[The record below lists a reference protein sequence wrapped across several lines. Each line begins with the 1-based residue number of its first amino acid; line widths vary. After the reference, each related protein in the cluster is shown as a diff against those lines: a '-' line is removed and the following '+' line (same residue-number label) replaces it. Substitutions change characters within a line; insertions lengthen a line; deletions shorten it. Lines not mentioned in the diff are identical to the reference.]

1 MPRAHPGESGWTCH
15 GGLAAPGPLVDNIEA
30 QRQLIIDAVDA
41 LLQGSK
47 PMLGVVF
54 WIAPC
59 WALKA
64 FWACA
69 ALARLSSQGFLLS
82 LQALF
87 VQPQTGGRH
96 HARTQRTCARSA
108 LR

>member
-1 MPRAHPGESGWTCH
+1 
-15 GGLAAPGPLVDNIEA
+15 LAAPGPLVDNIEA